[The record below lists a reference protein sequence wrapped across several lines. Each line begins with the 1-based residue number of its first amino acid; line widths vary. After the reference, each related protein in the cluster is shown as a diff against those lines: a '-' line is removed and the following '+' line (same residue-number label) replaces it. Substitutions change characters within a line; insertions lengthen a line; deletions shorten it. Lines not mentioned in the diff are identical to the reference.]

1 MVKYK
6 KTILLITIFCVLSYF
21 MYMCIVQPVLS
32 LIIFVPIEKRGSNIY
47 FDNEYLTYDNG
58 GDFEECISSVD
69 FVDLSDNNIIGFSY
83 LDNFMSDN
91 WVYDFT
97 CVDYFVL
104 EAKYDV
110 ANYNDMKNQL
120 ETEGVFI
127 AENLHYLYYRIEG
140 IPSTV
145 NGYFIIALSQ
155 SNSSVKFIFMTT
167 DIEPS
172 AGNFWHEVQT
182 TGSDAIWEFLSN

>member
-6 KTILLITIFCVLSYF
+6 KTILLITIFGVLLYF

-32 LIIFVPIEKRGSNIY
+32 LIIFVPIEKKGSNIY
-47 FDNEYLTYDNG
+47 FNNEYLTYDNG

-83 LDNFMSDN
+83 LD
-91 WVYDFT
+91 DFT

-127 AENLHYLYYRIEG
+127 AENLHYSYYRIEG

-145 NGYFIIALSQ
+145 SGYFIIALSQ

-167 DIEPS
+167 DIEPNS
-172 AGNFWHEVQT
+172 MNFWHEVKT